1 MAQLE
6 ELLEKKPD
14 AVSEDMGYSTPSDAY
29 PEDEWEKQKLK
40 GWPRQ
45 IHVFGMRQNQINRG
59 TAARLRA
66 LEIQNRTLEIKIQR
80 LEEELEG
87 LAAREKKILGRVAAE
102 MDTMQA
108 EINRLRLSTQLNS
121 NALGPH
127 SAAAGTGKRRERK
140 RFPGIVIDT
149 EQRRQAL
156 QNGVCRRSR
165 L

>member
-45 IHVFGMRQNQINRG
+45 IHVFGMRQNQIN
-59 TAARLRA
+59 
-66 LEIQNRTLEIKIQR
+66 QNRTLEIKIQR

-121 NALGPH
+121 NALDRILRQPEPE
-127 SAAAGTGKRRERK
+127 SAEKEN
-140 RFPGIVIDT
+140 DSQ
-149 EQRRQAL
+149 E
-156 QNGVCRRSR
+156 S
-165 L
+165 

>member
-87 LAAREKKILGRVAAE
+87 LAAPCRWILPS
-102 MDTMQA
+102 M
-108 EINRLRLSTQLNS
+108 
-121 NALGPH
+121 
-127 SAAAGTGKRRERK
+127 
-140 RFPGIVIDT
+140 
-149 EQRRQAL
+149 
-156 QNGVCRRSR
+156 
-165 L
+165 

>member
-80 LEEELEG
+80 LEEELE
-87 LAAREKKILGRVAAE
+87 AWRHGRRRSWAE
-102 MDTMQA
+102 
-108 EINRLRLSTQLNS
+108 LRLKWTPCRQRST
-121 NALGPH
+121 
-127 SAAAGTGKRRERK
+127 
-140 RFPGIVIDT
+140 
-149 EQRRQAL
+149 
-156 QNGVCRRSR
+156 VCGCPPS
-165 L
+165 

>member
-6 ELLEKKPD
+6 ELLEKQD
-14 AVSEDMGYSTPSDAY
+14 ETGISEDPGYGMPSEAY
-29 PEDEWEKQKLK
+29 PEEEWQQQKLK
-40 GWPRQ
+40 GWPRPLH
-45 IHVFGMRQNQINRG
+45 IFGQRQNQINRG

-80 LEEELEG
+80 LEEELEA

-121 NALGPH
+121 NALDRLIKGPKEPE
-127 SAAAGTGKRRERK
+127 AGGEEA
-140 RFPGIVIDT
+140 PPM
-149 EQRRQAL
+149 E
-156 QNGVCRRSR
+156 
-165 L
+165 

>member
-66 LEIQNRTLEIKIQR
+66 LEIKIQR

-121 NALGPH
+121 NALDRILRQPEPE
-127 SAAAGTGKRRERK
+127 SAEKEN
-140 RFPGIVIDT
+140 DSQ
-149 EQRRQAL
+149 E
-156 QNGVCRRSR
+156 S
-165 L
+165 

>member
-59 TAARLRA
+59 TAARL
-66 LEIQNRTLEIKIQR
+66 EIKIQR

-121 NALGPH
+121 NALDRILRQPEPE
-127 SAAAGTGKRRERK
+127 SAEKEN
-140 RFPGIVIDT
+140 DSQ
-149 EQRRQAL
+149 E
-156 QNGVCRRSR
+156 S
-165 L
+165 